1 MGKYVKTFSDLIYLV
16 LQKIHTLIWAKIS
29 NLRYNTTESEN
40 MSRLFQDFSRF
51 FDWVWVMPQKFI
63 RAFWKMVH

>member
-29 NLRYNTTESEN
+29 NLRYNTTGWEN

-51 FDWVWVMPQKFI
+51 F
-63 RAFWKMVH
+63 